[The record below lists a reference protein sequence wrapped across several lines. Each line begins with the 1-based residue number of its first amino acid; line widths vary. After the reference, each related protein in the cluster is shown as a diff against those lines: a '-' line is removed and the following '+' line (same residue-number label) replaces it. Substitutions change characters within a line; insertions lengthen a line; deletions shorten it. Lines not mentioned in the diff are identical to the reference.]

1 MGMRQRVAL
10 MEGVA
15 WSCPH
20 VVCGSFGNPNP
31 IHDRRALVT
40 MTMRLQKRMAVQR
53 MSRLWWRND
62 DVDPPR
68 AKSAS
73 SWTML

>member
-1 MGMRQRVAL
+1 MGMRQRAAL
-10 MEGVA
+10 MEGVT
-15 WSCPH
+15 WSCPQ
-20 VVCGSFGNPNP
+20 VVCGSFGNL

-40 MTMRLQKRMAVQR
+40 MTMRLRRRMAVQR